1 MEKHMHMA
9 NNISHASSPFF
20 KATKIKKKHYYS
32 FSGVLS
38 NELQLQLPQL
48 EKIPGYIKPDG
59 NNLNENEQ
67 HQPAKFAQ
75 NCVQEL
81 SEILRT

>member
-20 KATKIKKKHYYS
+20 KATKMKKTHYYS
-32 FSGVLS
+32 FSDVLS

-48 EKIPGYIKPDG
+48 IKHDG

-81 SEILRT
+81 SENLRK